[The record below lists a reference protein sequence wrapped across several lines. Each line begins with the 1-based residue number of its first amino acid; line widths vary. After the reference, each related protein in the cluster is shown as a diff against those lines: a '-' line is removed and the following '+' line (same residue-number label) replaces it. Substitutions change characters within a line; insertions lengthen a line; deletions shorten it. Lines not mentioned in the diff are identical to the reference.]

1 MNGGWLH
8 ERGLFW
14 KEWREKRWLAA
25 TIALSMVLVPVAIV
39 ALGGLH
45 RSVMVDEVIILI
57 LLIFS
62 LGVLALGARFLSREE
77 EDPARAFLY
86 TLPLSRSRIV
96 AVKLGALAGQWA
108 LLAFIL
114 LALAA
119 LLSSSESAMANEHA
133 LQEMEQ
139 VWHMVSACLLWSLP
153 GVLLAAIFGL
163 HLRSTLVT
171 VVFALLFCIP
181 VVVVLSVGAGARL
194 PGQSFWE
201 EVPNVFL
208 FGSCVLAAAMLAGWL
223 FFLFCRTAI
232 QEMGNTSRV
241 LLALLFG
248 VGAVEVIFTVFLC
261 NYRDLIFIL
270 FGI

>member
-1 MNGGWLH
+1 MKGWLH

-14 KEWREKRWLAA
+14 KEWREKRWLLALFA
-25 TIALSMVLVPVAIV
+25 LAMILIPVLLIAF
-39 ALGGLH
+39 GGLH
-45 RSVMVDEVIILI
+45 RAGDVDEAIFPVLGF
-57 LLIFS
+57 FS
-62 LGVLALGARFLSREE
+62 LGVMALGALLLSREE

-86 TLPLSRSRIV
+86 TLPLSRGRIL
-96 AVKLGALAGQWA
+96 ATKLGALASQWLVLA
-108 LLAFIL
+108 LLL
-114 LALAA
+114 LVLAA
-119 LLSSSESAMANEHA
+119 LHLLGREVPQNVQAA
-133 LQEMEQ
+133 LALEQ
-139 VWHMVSACLLWSLP
+139 SWRIVFVFLLWSPLML
-153 GVLLAAIFGL
+153 LLAAIFSL
-163 HLRSTLVT
+163 HLRSILVTLVLT
-171 VVFALLFCIP
+171 LVFCIP

-201 EVPNVFL
+201 EAPNVFL